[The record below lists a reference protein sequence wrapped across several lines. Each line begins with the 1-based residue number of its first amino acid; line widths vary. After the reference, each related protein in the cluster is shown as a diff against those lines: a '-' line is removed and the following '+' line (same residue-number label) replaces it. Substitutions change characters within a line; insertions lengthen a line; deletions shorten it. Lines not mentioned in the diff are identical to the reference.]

1 MNGEKSDML
10 NVLLRYMGCM
20 KVKRWIVSERG
31 GRAENSAEL
40 VCEGWRELLGP
51 KRKTDF
57 Q

>member
-10 NVLLRYMGCM
+10 NVLLRHMGCM
-20 KVKRWIVSERG
+20 KVKRWIVSEWG